1 MSDELIRVKGIGP
14 TSASRLQQAG
24 VNSIEEIAN
33 STPEELAWI
42 KGIGDISAK
51 QIIENAKEIL
61 KVEKGIQKVLNSI
74 RENFSKLCPK
84 CGGDMTEKYIIL
96 NPGQRLKVQQCNVC
110 KFYMPK

>member
-1 MSDELIRVKGIGP
+1 MSDELVRVKGIGP
-14 TSASRLQQAG
+14 TSATRLRDAG
-24 VNSIEEIAN
+24 VSSIEDIAK

-51 QIIENAKEIL
+51 HIIENAREIL

-74 RENFSKLCPK
+74 KENFSQSCPK
-84 CGGDMTEKYIIL
+84 CGGTMRERLIIL
-96 NPGQRLKVQQCNVC
+96 GPEKRIRANQCQVC